1 MKAEQHRARAER
13 IERSL
18 AKLTSADSEAMIDA
32 CMLASS
38 QWINVGLHS
47 LGVSADDDDFI
58 HPFMLDGRQR
68 QALEHAL
75 GAEAMR
81 ASDAIEG
88 YRPFF
93 VRGDD
98 PGGTHAAARAR
109 ALLETVREQV
119 KAALGEA
126 K

>member
-1 MKAEQHRARAER
+1 
-13 IERSL
+13 
-18 AKLTSADSEAMIDA
+18 
-32 CMLASS
+32 
-38 QWINVGLHS
+38 
-47 LGVSADDDDFI
+47 
-58 HPFMLDGRQR
+58 
-68 QALEHAL
+68 
-75 GAEAMR
+75 MR

-98 PGGTHAAARAR
+98 PGGTHAAERAR

-119 KAALGEA
+119 KAALREA

>member
-18 AKLTSADSEAMIDA
+18 AKLSAADAEAMIEA

-38 QWINVGLHS
+38 QWINAGLHA
-47 LGVSADDDDFI
+47 LGVSADEDDFI

-75 GAEAMR
+75 GAKVLR
-81 ASDAIEG
+81 AADTIEG

-98 PGGTHAAARAR
+98 PGASHAAGR
-109 ALLETVREQV
+109 ALELLDIVREHV
-119 KAALGEA
+119 KAALGGA
-126 K
+126 A